1 MKGLRV
7 AFGLLLAASVG
18 VLAWRACGGLRVETD
33 LTSLVSAESLPAL
46 RDVSAGMARQGR
58 LLFEGPD
65 ADAVRAAAD
74 AFSSNLPARATFDL
88 RATLRAF
95 AGRTAG
101 LLSAETRDLLR
112 AGRYGE
118 VATASAARLFGPV
131 PPLFSVKDDP
141 FLLATDYVL
150 ALQSNLSPGW
160 SLRDGYPVCTRDGVH
175 FLLVALETEYLSLDA
190 AEDLRRRAEV
200 RNATAADGVRIWCCG
215 PLFHTARAATRAKT
229 EVNVLSGVSVACVV
243 LLGVLLFRSLRF
255 VPQLLFA
262 VGASFL
268 VASGVLFAVYPHPH
282 ALTFVFGTTL
292 IGLAVDYVYHARAAG
307 DAARVARPLGI
318 SLVTTLACFTPLLCS
333 EVTAL
338 RQMALFTMAGLGT
351 VFMTVFAWGPCGPG
365 LPAVAEPPPRARGHV
380 GRVGR
385 WARALLLCGAA
396 LGLFRLD
403 VSTSP
408 AAFYRP
414 DAFLAAG
421 ERRFLEL
428 GPAAGTRVAL
438 VMGDSLQTCLEREEE
453 AGLKGLSAVIP
464 SIKRQRENAALAAR
478 LAAHEGARYAALTG
492 LRASAGTTN
501 VFLDAEVAAT
511 GALKRLVAPFR
522 LAPTRLVAPCPEGF
536 VSTDPHVVVLDPRT
550 ALEDLFARFL
560 ASTCR
565 LLGVSLGLLAV
576 LLLVFFRK
584 RFFLYVGPV
593 VASVAATGGMLG
605 WLGIPLTSFTLLC
618 FFVMVG
624 LGLDYVVFHR
634 SRPGAATR
642 RTVRASF
649 LSSLAGF
656 GLLAFTAFPVTQAM
670 GVTFAFG
677 LFFAYVFSLGDE
689 GTRRA
694 VDVAPYQGVTAAGGT
709 RRAGDVAP
717 YQGVAAAGGVRRAG
731 DVVPYQGGDTSSVSE
746 GREGTPW
753 HAQRE
758 QSAGRGRMWF
768 MWAVY
773 AACGKMALKLVTVP
787 VMAFIYPFAGPARRA
802 LRAYYAALAAFRGR
816 KAAPPVGAW
825 TLFRH
830 LLGFAWSLADKTD
843 ACTLRK
849 NLPEMSVRDDADWRA
864 FRDLVAARK
873 GAFLVST
880 HLGTVEV
887 LPALASSRRGM
898 GEEAP
903 HVHAFQQMG
912 HDAVFTQMF
921 MRHFDAAHFTLH
933 AVEEIGVETA
943 VRMQE
948 AVGRGELVLM
958 AGDRVAAGSGKT
970 LDHAFLGRPCR
981 WPKGVFVFAK
991 LMECPVF
998 FVTCVRTGWNAYECH
1013 FRRYTGG
1020 PTSSPARMLD
1030 EYAAFLETETLAHP
1044 EQWYQF
1050 YDFFDHGA

>member
-1 MKGLRV
+1 MRGLRI

-33 LTSLVSAESLPAL
+33 LTSLVSAENLPAL
-46 RDVSAGMARQGR
+46 RDVSAGRTRQGR

-65 ADAVRAAAD
+65 ADAVRTAAD
-74 AFSSNLPARATFDL
+74 AFSSNLPACATFDL

-101 LLSAETRDLLR
+101 LLSAETRGLLR
-112 AGRYGE
+112 AGRYRE

-175 FLLVALETEYLSLDA
+175 FLLVALETERLSLDA
-190 AEDLRRRAEV
+190 AEDLRRRVEA

-215 PLFHTARAATRAKT
+215 PLFHMARAATRAKT

-255 VPQLLFA
+255 VPQLLCA

-268 VASGVLFAVYPHPH
+268 VASGALFAVCPRPH

-307 DAARVARPLGI
+307 DVARVARPLGI

-351 VFMTVFAWGPCGPG
+351 VCMTVFAWGPCGPG
-365 LPAVAEPPPRARGHV
+365 LPAVEEAPRARGP
-380 GRVGR
+380 GRAGR

-414 DAFLAAG
+414 DAYLAAG
-421 ERRFLEL
+421 ERRFLEV

-438 VMGDSLQTCLEREEE
+438 VTGDSLQACLEHEEE

-464 SIKRQRENAALAAR
+464 SIRRQRENAALAAR

-492 LRASAGTTN
+492 LRMPGGAATN

-522 LAPTRLVAPCPEGF
+522 LAPTRLVAPCPAGF
-536 VSTDPHVVVLDPRT
+536 VPADPHVEVLDPRT
-550 ALEDLFARFL
+550 ALEGLFARFL

-576 LLLVFFRK
+576 LLLAFFRK

-593 VASVAATGGMLG
+593 LASVAATGGMLG

-634 SRPGAATR
+634 SRPGTATR

-677 LFFAYVFSLGDE
+677 LFFAYVFSLGGE
-689 GTRRA
+689 
-694 VDVAPYQGVTAAGGT
+694 
-709 RRAGDVAP
+709 
-717 YQGVAAAGGVRRAG
+717 GVRRAE
-731 DVVPYQGGDTSSVSE
+731 DVAPDQGGVAAPVGLASA
-746 GREGTPW
+746 PW

-773 AACGKMALKLVTVP
+773 ARCGKTALKLVTVP

-802 LRAYYAALAAFRGR
+802 LRTYYAVLAAFRGR
-816 KAAPPVGAW
+816 KDAPPVGAW
-825 TLFRH
+825 TLYRH

-849 NLPEMSVRDDADWRA
+849 DLPQMSVRDDAGGRA

-887 LPALASSRRGM
+887 LPALASARRDA
-898 GEEAP
+898 GEEIP

-912 HDAVFTQMF
+912 HDAVFTRMF
-921 MRHFDAAHFTLH
+921 MRHFDATHVTLH

-948 AVGRGELVLM
+948 AIGRGELVLM
-958 AGDRVAAGSGKT
+958 AGDRVGARSGKT
-970 LDHAFLGRPCR
+970 FDHAFLGRPCR

-991 LMECPVF
+991 LMACPVF

-1013 FRRYTGG
+1013 FHRYTG
-1020 PTSSPARMLD
+1020 PASSPARMLD
-1030 EYAAFLETETLAHP
+1030 EYTAFLEAETLAHP

-1050 YDFFDHGA
+1050 YDFFAHGAWMRP

>member
-1 MKGLRV
+1 MRGLRV

-33 LTSLVSAESLPAL
+33 LTSLVSAENLPGL
-46 RDVSAGMARQGR
+46 RDVSADRTRQGR

-74 AFSSNLPARATFDL
+74 AFSSNLPACATFDL

-101 LLSAETRDLLR
+101 LLSAETRGLLR
-112 AGRYGE
+112 AGRYRE

-175 FLLVALETEYLSLDA
+175 FLLVALETERLSLDA
-190 AEDLRRRAEV
+190 AEDLRRRVEA

-215 PLFHTARAATRAKT
+215 PLFHMARAATRAKT

-255 VPQLLFA
+255 VPQLLCA

-268 VASGVLFAVYPHPH
+268 VASGALFAVCPRPH

-307 DAARVARPLGI
+307 DVARVARPLGI

-351 VFMTVFAWGPCGPG
+351 VCMTVFAWGPCGPG
-365 LPAVAEPPPRARGHV
+365 LPAVEEAPRARGP
-380 GRVGR
+380 GRAGR

-414 DAFLAAG
+414 DAYLAAG
-421 ERRFLEL
+421 ERRFLEV

-438 VMGDSLQTCLEREEE
+438 VTGDSLQACLEHEEA

-464 SIKRQRENAALAAR
+464 SIRRQRENAALAAR

-492 LRASAGTTN
+492 LRMPGGAATN

-522 LAPTRLVAPCPEGF
+522 LAPTRLVAPCPAGF
-536 VSTDPHVVVLDPRT
+536 VPADPHVEVLDPRT
-550 ALEDLFARFL
+550 ALEGLFARFL

-576 LLLVFFRK
+576 LLLAFFRK

-634 SRPGAATR
+634 SRPGTATR

-677 LFFAYVFSLGDE
+677 LFFAYVFSLGGE
-689 GTRRA
+689 
-694 VDVAPYQGVTAAGGT
+694 
-709 RRAGDVAP
+709 
-717 YQGVAAAGGVRRAG
+717 GVRRAE
-731 DVVPYQGGDTSSVSE
+731 DVAPDQGGVAAPVDLASA
-746 GREGTPW
+746 PW

-773 AACGKMALKLVTVP
+773 ARCGKTALKLVTVP

-802 LRAYYAALAAFRGR
+802 LRTYYAVLAAFRGR
-816 KAAPPVGAW
+816 KDAPPVGAW
-825 TLFRH
+825 TLYRH

-849 NLPEMSVRDDADWRA
+849 DLPQMSVRDDAGGRA

-887 LPALASSRRGM
+887 LPALASAHRDA
-898 GEEAP
+898 GEEIP

-912 HDAVFTQMF
+912 HDAVFTRMF
-921 MRHFDAAHFTLH
+921 MRHFDATHVTLH

-948 AVGRGELVLM
+948 AIGRGELVLM
-958 AGDRVAAGSGKT
+958 AGDRVGARSGKT
-970 LDHAFLGRPCR
+970 FDHAFLGRPCR

-991 LMECPVF
+991 LMACPVF

-1013 FRRYTGG
+1013 FHRYTG
-1020 PTSSPARMLD
+1020 PASSPARMLD
-1030 EYAAFLETETLAHP
+1030 EYTAFLEAETLAHP

-1050 YDFFDHGA
+1050 YDFFAHGRG

>member
-1 MKGLRV
+1 MRGLRI

-18 VLAWRACGGLRVETD
+18 VLAWRAGGGLRVETD
-33 LTSLVSAESLPAL
+33 LTSLVSTENLPAL
-46 RDVSAGMARQGR
+46 RDVSADRTRQGR

-65 ADAVRAAAD
+65 ADAVRAAAA
-74 AFSSNLPARATFDL
+74 AFSSNLPACATFDL
-88 RATLRAF
+88 RATLRAL

-101 LLSAETRDLLR
+101 LLSAETRGLLR
-112 AGRYGE
+112 AGRYRE

-175 FLLVALETEYLSLDA
+175 FLLVALETERLSLDA
-190 AEDLRRRAEV
+190 AEDLRRRVEA
-200 RNATAADGVRIWCCG
+200 RNATAEDGVRIWCCG

-255 VPQLLFA
+255 VPQLLCA

-268 VASGVLFAVYPHPH
+268 VASGALFAVCPHPH

-307 DAARVARPLGI
+307 DVARVARPLGI

-351 VFMTVFAWGPCGPG
+351 VCMTVFAWGSCGPG
-365 LPAVAEPPPRARGHV
+365 LPAVEEAPRARGP
-380 GRVGR
+380 GRAGR

-414 DAFLAAG
+414 DAYLAAG
-421 ERRFLEL
+421 ERRFLEV

-438 VMGDSLQTCLEREEE
+438 VTGDSLQACLEHEEA

-464 SIKRQRENAALAAR
+464 SIRRQRENAALAAR

-492 LRASAGTTN
+492 LRMPGGAATN

-522 LAPTRLVAPCPEGF
+522 LAPTRLVAPCPAGF
-536 VSTDPHVVVLDPRT
+536 VPADPHVEVLDPRT
-550 ALEDLFARFL
+550 ALEGLFARFL

-576 LLLVFFRK
+576 LLLAFFRK

-634 SRPGAATR
+634 SRPGTATR

-677 LFFAYVFSLGDE
+677 LFFAYVFSLGGE
-689 GTRRA
+689 G
-694 VDVAPYQGVTAAGGT
+694 V

-717 YQGVAAAGGVRRAG
+717 DQGGVAAPVGLASA
-731 DVVPYQGGDTSSVSE
+731 
-746 GREGTPW
+746 PW

-773 AACGKMALKLVTVP
+773 ARCGKTALKLVTVP

-802 LRAYYAALAAFRGR
+802 LRTYYAVLAAFRGR
-816 KAAPPVGAW
+816 KDAPPVGAW
-825 TLFRH
+825 TLYRH

-849 NLPEMSVRDDADWRA
+849 DLPQMSVRDDAGGRA

-887 LPALASSRRGM
+887 LPALASARRDA
-898 GEEAP
+898 GEEIP

-912 HDAVFTQMF
+912 HDAVFTRMF
-921 MRHFDAAHFTLH
+921 MRHFDATHVTLH

-958 AGDRVAAGSGKT
+958 AGDRVGARSGKT
-970 LDHAFLGRPCR
+970 FDHAFLGRPCR

-991 LMECPVF
+991 LMACPVF

-1013 FRRYTGG
+1013 FHRYTG
-1020 PTSSPARMLD
+1020 PASSPARMLD
-1030 EYAAFLETETLAHP
+1030 EYTVFLEAETLAHP

-1050 YDFFDHGA
+1050 YDFFAHGRG

>member
-1 MKGLRV
+1 MRGLRI

-33 LTSLVSAESLPAL
+33 LTSLVSAENLPAL
-46 RDVSAGMARQGR
+46 RDVSADRTRQGR

-74 AFSSNLPARATFDL
+74 AFSSNLPACATFDL

-101 LLSAETRDLLR
+101 LLSAETRGLLR
-112 AGRYGE
+112 AGRYRE

-175 FLLVALETEYLSLDA
+175 FLLVALETERLSLDA
-190 AEDLRRRAEV
+190 AEDLRRRVEA

-255 VPQLLFA
+255 VPQLLCA

-268 VASGVLFAVYPHPH
+268 VASGALFAVCPRPH

-307 DAARVARPLGI
+307 DVARVARPLGI

-351 VFMTVFAWGPCGPG
+351 VCMTVFAWGPCGPG
-365 LPAVAEPPPRARGHV
+365 LPAVEEAPRARGP
-380 GRVGR
+380 GRAGR

-414 DAFLAAG
+414 DAYLAAG
-421 ERRFLEL
+421 ERRFLEV

-438 VMGDSLQTCLEREEE
+438 VTGDSLQACLEHEEA

-464 SIKRQRENAALAAR
+464 SIRRQRENAALAAR
-478 LAAHEGARYAALTG
+478 LAAHEGTRYAALTG
-492 LRASAGTTN
+492 LRMPGGAATN

-522 LAPTRLVAPCPEGF
+522 LAPTRLVAPCPAGF
-536 VSTDPHVVVLDPRT
+536 VPADPHVEVLDPRT
-550 ALEDLFARFL
+550 ALEGLFARFL

-576 LLLVFFRK
+576 LLLAFFRK

-634 SRPGAATR
+634 SRPGPATR

-677 LFFAYVFSLGDE
+677 LFFAYVFSLGGE
-689 GTRRA
+689 
-694 VDVAPYQGVTAAGGT
+694 
-709 RRAGDVAP
+709 
-717 YQGVAAAGGVRRAG
+717 GVRRAE
-731 DVVPYQGGDTSSVSE
+731 DVAPDQGGVAAPAGLASA
-746 GREGTPW
+746 PW

-773 AACGKMALKLVTVP
+773 ARCGKTALKLVTVP

-802 LRAYYAALAAFRGR
+802 LRTYYAVLAAFRGR
-816 KAAPPVGAW
+816 KDAPPVGAW
-825 TLFRH
+825 TLYRH

-849 NLPEMSVRDDADWRA
+849 DLPQMSVRDDAGGRA

-887 LPALASSRRGM
+887 LPALASAHRDA
-898 GEEAP
+898 GEEIP

-912 HDAVFTQMF
+912 HDAVFTRMF
-921 MRHFDAAHFTLH
+921 MRHFDATHVTLH

-948 AVGRGELVLM
+948 AIGRGELVLM
-958 AGDRVAAGSGKT
+958 AGDRVGARSGKT
-970 LDHAFLGRPCR
+970 FDHAFLGRPCR

-991 LMECPVF
+991 LMACPVF

-1013 FRRYTGG
+1013 FHRYTG
-1020 PTSSPARMLD
+1020 PASSPARMLD
-1030 EYAAFLETETLAHP
+1030 EYTAFLEAETLAHP

-1050 YDFFDHGA
+1050 YDFFAHGRG

>member
-1 MKGLRV
+1 MRGLRV

-33 LTSLVSAESLPAL
+33 LTSLVSAENLPGL
-46 RDVSAGMARQGR
+46 RDVSADRTRQGR
-58 LLFEGPD
+58 LLFEGPG
-65 ADAVRAAAD
+65 ADAVRAAAA
-74 AFSSNLPARATFDL
+74 AFSSNLPACATFDL

-101 LLSAETRDLLR
+101 LLSAETRGLLR
-112 AGRYGE
+112 AGRYRE
-118 VATASAARLFGPV
+118 DATASAARLFGPV

-175 FLLVALETEYLSLDA
+175 FLLVALEAERLSLDA
-190 AEDLRRRAEV
+190 AEDLRRRVEA

-255 VPQLLFA
+255 VPQLLCA

-268 VASGVLFAVYPHPH
+268 VASGALFAVCPHPH

-307 DAARVARPLGI
+307 DVARVARPLGI

-351 VFMTVFAWGPCGPG
+351 VCMTVFAWGPCGPG
-365 LPAVAEPPPRARGHV
+365 LPAVEEAPRARGP
-380 GRVGR
+380 GRAGR

-414 DAFLAAG
+414 DAYLAAG
-421 ERRFLEL
+421 ERRFLEV

-438 VMGDSLQTCLEREEE
+438 VTGDSLQACLEHEEA

-464 SIKRQRENAALAAR
+464 SIRRQRENAALAAR

-492 LRASAGTTN
+492 LRMPSGAATN

-522 LAPTRLVAPCPEGF
+522 LAPTRLVAPCPAGF
-536 VSTDPHVVVLDPRT
+536 VPADPHVEVLDPRT
-550 ALEDLFARFL
+550 ALEGLFARFL

-576 LLLVFFRK
+576 LLLAFFRK

-634 SRPGAATR
+634 SRPGPATC

-677 LFFAYVFSLGDE
+677 LFFAYVFSLGGE
-689 GTRRA
+689 
-694 VDVAPYQGVTAAGGT
+694 
-709 RRAGDVAP
+709 
-717 YQGVAAAGGVRRAG
+717 GVRRAE
-731 DVVPYQGGDTSSVSE
+731 DVAPDQGGVAAPVGLASA
-746 GREGTPW
+746 PW

-773 AACGKMALKLVTVP
+773 ARCGKTALKLVTVP

-802 LRAYYAALAAFRGR
+802 LRTYYAVLAAFRGR
-816 KAAPPVGAW
+816 KDAPPVGAW
-825 TLFRH
+825 TLYRH

-849 NLPEMSVRDDADWRA
+849 DLPQMSVRDDAGGRA

-887 LPALASSRRGM
+887 LPALASAHRDA
-898 GEEAP
+898 GEEIP

-912 HDAVFTQMF
+912 HDAVFTRMF
-921 MRHFDAAHFTLH
+921 MRHFDATHVTLH

-958 AGDRVAAGSGKT
+958 AGDRVGARSGKT
-970 LDHAFLGRPCR
+970 FDHAFLGRPCR

-991 LMECPVF
+991 LMACPVF

-1013 FRRYTGG
+1013 FHRYTG
-1020 PTSSPARMLD
+1020 PASSPARMLD
-1030 EYAAFLETETLAHP
+1030 EYTAFLEAETLAHP

-1050 YDFFDHGA
+1050 YDFFAHGAWMRP

>member
-1 MKGLRV
+1 MRGLRV

-33 LTSLVSAESLPAL
+33 LTSLVSAENLPAL
-46 RDVSAGMARQGR
+46 RDVSADRTRQGR

-74 AFSSNLPARATFDL
+74 AFSSNLPACATFDL

-101 LLSAETRDLLR
+101 LLSAETRGLLR
-112 AGRYGE
+112 AGRYRE

-175 FLLVALETEYLSLDA
+175 FLLVALETERLSLDA
-190 AEDLRRRAEV
+190 AEDLRRRVEA

-215 PLFHTARAATRAKT
+215 PLFHMARAATRAKT

-255 VPQLLFA
+255 VPQLLCA

-268 VASGVLFAVYPHPH
+268 VASGALFAVCPRPH

-307 DAARVARPLGI
+307 DVARVARPLGI

-351 VFMTVFAWGPCGPG
+351 VCMTVFAWGPCGPG
-365 LPAVAEPPPRARGHV
+365 LPAVEEAPRARGP
-380 GRVGR
+380 GRAGR

-414 DAFLAAG
+414 DAYLAAG
-421 ERRFLEL
+421 ERRFLEV
-428 GPAAGTRVAL
+428 GPAAGARVAL
-438 VMGDSLQTCLEREEE
+438 VTGDSLQACLEHEEA

-464 SIKRQRENAALAAR
+464 SIRRQRENAALAAR

-492 LRASAGTTN
+492 LRMPSGAATN

-522 LAPTRLVAPCPEGF
+522 LAPTRLVAPCPAGF
-536 VSTDPHVVVLDPRT
+536 VPADPHVEVLDPRT
-550 ALEDLFARFL
+550 ALEGLFARFL

-576 LLLVFFRK
+576 LLLAFFRK

-593 VASVAATGGMLG
+593 LASVAATGGMLG

-634 SRPGAATR
+634 SRPGPATC

-677 LFFAYVFSLGDE
+677 LFFAYVFSLGGE
-689 GTRRA
+689 
-694 VDVAPYQGVTAAGGT
+694 
-709 RRAGDVAP
+709 
-717 YQGVAAAGGVRRAG
+717 GVRRAE
-731 DVVPYQGGDTSSVSE
+731 DVAPDQGGVAAPVGLASA
-746 GREGTPW
+746 PW

-773 AACGKMALKLVTVP
+773 ARCGKTALKLVTVP

-802 LRAYYAALAAFRGR
+802 LRTYYAVLAAFRGR
-816 KAAPPVGAW
+816 KDAPPVGAW
-825 TLFRH
+825 TLYRH

-849 NLPEMSVRDDADWRA
+849 DLPQMSVRDDADGRA

-873 GAFLVST
+873 GTFLVST

-887 LPALASSRRGM
+887 LPALASARRDAW
-898 GEEAP
+898 EEIP

-912 HDAVFTQMF
+912 HDAVFTRMF
-921 MRHFDAAHFTLH
+921 MRHFDATHVTLH

-948 AVGRGELVLM
+948 AIGRGELVLM
-958 AGDRVAAGSGKT
+958 AGDRVGARSGKT
-970 LDHAFLGRPCR
+970 FDHAFLGRPCR

-991 LMECPVF
+991 LMACPVF

-1013 FRRYTGG
+1013 FHRYTG
-1020 PTSSPARMLD
+1020 PASSPARMLD
-1030 EYAAFLETETLAHP
+1030 EYTVFLEAETLAHP

-1050 YDFFDHGA
+1050 YDFFAHGRG

>member
-1 MKGLRV
+1 MRGLRI

-33 LTSLVSAESLPAL
+33 LTSLVSAENLPAL
-46 RDVSAGMARQGR
+46 RDVSADRTRQGR

-65 ADAVRAAAD
+65 ADAVHAAAD
-74 AFSSNLPARATFDL
+74 AFSSNLPACATFDL

-101 LLSAETRDLLR
+101 LLSAETRGLLR
-112 AGRYGE
+112 AGRYRE

-131 PPLFSVKDDP
+131 PPFFSVKDDP
-141 FLLATDYVL
+141 FLLATDYVM

-175 FLLVALETEYLSLDA
+175 FLLVALETERLSLDA
-190 AEDLRRRAEV
+190 AEDLRRRVEA

-215 PLFHTARAATRAKT
+215 PLFHMARAATRAKT

-255 VPQLLFA
+255 VPQLLCA

-268 VASGVLFAVYPHPH
+268 VASGALFAVCPRPH

-307 DAARVARPLGI
+307 DVARVARPLGI

-351 VFMTVFAWGPCGPG
+351 VCMTVFAWGPCGPG
-365 LPAVAEPPPRARGHV
+365 LPAVEEAPRARGP
-380 GRVGR
+380 GRAGR

-408 AAFYRP
+408 ADFYRP
-414 DAFLAAG
+414 DAYLAAG
-421 ERRFLEL
+421 ERRFLEV

-438 VMGDSLQTCLEREEE
+438 VTGDSLQACLEHEEA

-464 SIKRQRENAALAAR
+464 SIRRQRENAALAAR

-492 LRASAGTTN
+492 LRMPGEAATN
-501 VFLDAEVAAT
+501 VFLDVEVAAT

-522 LAPTRLVAPCPEGF
+522 LAPTRLVAPCPAGF
-536 VSTDPHVVVLDPRT
+536 VPADPHVEVLDPRT
-550 ALEDLFARFL
+550 ALEGLFARFL

-576 LLLVFFRK
+576 LLLAFFRK

-634 SRPGAATR
+634 SRPGTATR

-677 LFFAYVFSLGDE
+677 LFFAYVFSLGGE
-689 GTRRA
+689 GVRRA
-694 VDVAPYQGVTAAGGT
+694 E
-709 RRAGDVAP
+709 DVAP
-717 YQGVAAAGGVRRAG
+717 YQGVAAAPAG
-731 DVVPYQGGDTSSVSE
+731 LASA
-746 GREGTPW
+746 PW

-768 MWAVY
+768 MWSVY
-773 AACGKMALKLVTVP
+773 ARCGKTALKLVTVP

-802 LRAYYAALAAFRGR
+802 LRTYYAVLAAFRGR
-816 KAAPPVGAW
+816 KDAPSVGAW
-825 TLFRH
+825 TLYRH

-849 NLPEMSVRDDADWRA
+849 DLPQMSVRDDAGGRA
-864 FRDLVAARK
+864 FRNLVAARK

-887 LPALASSRRGM
+887 LPALASAHRDA
-898 GEEAP
+898 GEEIP

-912 HDAVFTQMF
+912 HDAVFTRMF
-921 MRHFDAAHFTLH
+921 MRHFDATHVTLH

-948 AVGRGELVLM
+948 AIGRGELVLM
-958 AGDRVAAGSGKT
+958 AGDRVGARSGKT
-970 LDHAFLGRPCR
+970 FDHAFLGRPCR

-991 LMECPVF
+991 LMACPVF

-1013 FRRYTGG
+1013 FHRYTG
-1020 PTSSPARMLD
+1020 PASSPARMLD
-1030 EYAAFLETETLAHP
+1030 EYTAFLEAETLAHP
-1044 EQWYQF
+1044 DQWYQF
-1050 YDFFDHGA
+1050 YDFFAHGRG

>member
-1 MKGLRV
+1 MRGLRI

-18 VLAWRACGGLRVETD
+18 VLAWRAGGGLRVETD
-33 LTSLVSAESLPAL
+33 LTSLVSAENLPGL
-46 RDVSAGMARQGR
+46 RDVSADRTRQGR

-74 AFSSNLPARATFDL
+74 AFSSNLPACATFDL

-101 LLSAETRDLLR
+101 LLSAETRGLLR
-112 AGRYGE
+112 AGRYRE

-175 FLLVALETEYLSLDA
+175 FLLVALETERLSLDA
-190 AEDLRRRAEV
+190 AEDLRRRVEA

-255 VPQLLFA
+255 VPQLLCA

-268 VASGVLFAVYPHPH
+268 VASGALFAVCPRPH

-307 DAARVARPLGI
+307 DVARVARPLGI

-351 VFMTVFAWGPCGPG
+351 VCMTVFAWGPCGPG
-365 LPAVAEPPPRARGHV
+365 LPAVEEAPRARGP
-380 GRVGR
+380 GRAGR

-414 DAFLAAG
+414 DAYLAAG
-421 ERRFLEL
+421 ERRFLEV

-438 VMGDSLQTCLEREEE
+438 VTGDSLQACLEHEEA

-464 SIKRQRENAALAAR
+464 SIRRQRENAALAAR

-492 LRASAGTTN
+492 LRMPGGAATN

-522 LAPTRLVAPCPEGF
+522 LAPTRLVAPCPAGF
-536 VSTDPHVVVLDPRT
+536 VPADPHVEVLDPRT
-550 ALEDLFARFL
+550 ALEGLFARFL

-576 LLLVFFRK
+576 LLLAFFRK

-634 SRPGAATR
+634 SRPGPATR

-677 LFFAYVFSLGDE
+677 LFFAYVFSLGGE
-689 GTRRA
+689 
-694 VDVAPYQGVTAAGGT
+694 
-709 RRAGDVAP
+709 
-717 YQGVAAAGGVRRAG
+717 GVRRAE
-731 DVVPYQGGDTSSVSE
+731 DVAPDQGGVAAPVGLASA
-746 GREGTPW
+746 PW

-773 AACGKMALKLVTVP
+773 ARCGKTALKLVTVP

-802 LRAYYAALAAFRGR
+802 LRTYYAVLAAFRGR
-816 KAAPPVGAW
+816 KDAPPVGAW
-825 TLFRH
+825 TLYRH

-849 NLPEMSVRDDADWRA
+849 DLPQMSVRDDADGRA

-887 LPALASSRRGM
+887 LPALASAHREA
-898 GEEAP
+898 GEEIP

-912 HDAVFTQMF
+912 HDAVFTRMF
-921 MRHFDAAHFTLH
+921 MRHFDATHVTLH

-948 AVGRGELVLM
+948 AIGRGELVLM
-958 AGDRVAAGSGKT
+958 AGDRVGARSGKT
-970 LDHAFLGRPCR
+970 FDHAFLGRPCR
-981 WPKGVFVFAK
+981 WPKGVVVFAK
-991 LMECPVF
+991 LMACPVF

-1013 FRRYTGG
+1013 FHRYTG
-1020 PTSSPARMLD
+1020 PASSPARMLD
-1030 EYAAFLETETLAHP
+1030 EYTAFLEAETLAHP

-1050 YDFFDHGA
+1050 YDFFAHGRG

>member
-1 MKGLRV
+1 MRGLRV

-18 VLAWRACGGLRVETD
+18 VLAWRAGGGLRVETD
-33 LTSLVSAESLPAL
+33 LTSLVSAENLPAL
-46 RDVSAGMARQGR
+46 RDVSADRTRQGR

-74 AFSSNLPARATFDL
+74 AFSSNLPACATFDL

-101 LLSAETRDLLR
+101 LLSAETRGLLR
-112 AGRYGE
+112 AGRYRE

-175 FLLVALETEYLSLDA
+175 FLLVALETERLSLDA
-190 AEDLRRRAEV
+190 TEDLRRRVEA

-255 VPQLLFA
+255 VPQLLCA

-268 VASGVLFAVYPHPH
+268 VASGALFAVCPRPH

-307 DAARVARPLGI
+307 DVARVARPLGI

-351 VFMTVFAWGPCGPG
+351 VCMTVFAWGPCGPG
-365 LPAVAEPPPRARGHV
+365 LPAVEEAPRARGP
-380 GRVGR
+380 GRAGR

-414 DAFLAAG
+414 DAYLAAG
-421 ERRFLEL
+421 ERRFLEV

-438 VMGDSLQTCLEREEE
+438 VTGDSLQACLEHEEA

-464 SIKRQRENAALAAR
+464 SIRRQRENAALAAR

-492 LRASAGTTN
+492 LRMPGGAVTN
-501 VFLDAEVAAT
+501 VFLDAEMAAT

-522 LAPTRLVAPCPEGF
+522 LAPTRLVAPCPAGF
-536 VSTDPHVVVLDPRT
+536 VPADPHVEVLDPRT
-550 ALEDLFARFL
+550 ALEGLFARFL

-576 LLLVFFRK
+576 LLLAFFRK

-634 SRPGAATR
+634 SRPGSATC

-677 LFFAYVFSLGDE
+677 LFFAYVFSLGGE
-689 GTRRA
+689 
-694 VDVAPYQGVTAAGGT
+694 
-709 RRAGDVAP
+709 
-717 YQGVAAAGGVRRAG
+717 GVRRAE
-731 DVVPYQGGDTSSVSE
+731 DVAPDQGGVAAPVGLASA
-746 GREGTPW
+746 PW

-773 AACGKMALKLVTVP
+773 ARCGKTALKLVTVP

-802 LRAYYAALAAFRGR
+802 LRTYYAVLAAFRGR
-816 KAAPPVGAW
+816 KDAPPVGAW
-825 TLFRH
+825 TLYRH

-849 NLPEMSVRDDADWRA
+849 DLPQMSVRDDAGGRA

-887 LPALASSRRGM
+887 LPALASAHRDA
-898 GEEAP
+898 GEEIP

-912 HDAVFTQMF
+912 HDAVFTRMF
-921 MRHFDAAHFTLH
+921 MRHFDATHVTLH

-948 AVGRGELVLM
+948 AIGRGELVLM
-958 AGDRVAAGSGKT
+958 AGDRVGARSGKT
-970 LDHAFLGRPCR
+970 FDHAFLGRPCR

-991 LMECPVF
+991 LMACPVF

-1013 FRRYTGG
+1013 FHRYTG
-1020 PTSSPARMLD
+1020 PASSPARMLD
-1030 EYAAFLETETLAHP
+1030 EYTAFLEAETLAHP
-1044 EQWYQF
+1044 DQWYQF
-1050 YDFFDHGA
+1050 YDFFAHGAWMRP

>member
-1 MKGLRV
+1 MRGLRI

-18 VLAWRACGGLRVETD
+18 VLAWRAGGGLRVETD
-33 LTSLVSAESLPAL
+33 LTSLVSAENLPGL
-46 RDVSAGMARQGR
+46 RDVSADRTRQGR

-74 AFSSNLPARATFDL
+74 AFSSNLPACATFDL

-112 AGRYGE
+112 AGRYRE

-175 FLLVALETEYLSLDA
+175 FLLVALETERLSLDA
-190 AEDLRRRAEV
+190 AEDLRRRVEA

-255 VPQLLFA
+255 VPQLLCA

-268 VASGVLFAVYPHPH
+268 VASGALFAVCPRPH

-307 DAARVARPLGI
+307 DVARVARPLGI
-318 SLVTTLACFTPLLCS
+318 SLVTTLACFMPLLCS

-351 VFMTVFAWGPCGPG
+351 VCMTVFAWGPCGPG
-365 LPAVAEPPPRARGHV
+365 LPAVEEAPRARGP
-380 GRVGR
+380 GRAGR

-414 DAFLAAG
+414 DAYLAAG
-421 ERRFLEL
+421 ERRFLEV

-438 VMGDSLQTCLEREEE
+438 VTGDSLQACLEHEEA

-464 SIKRQRENAALAAR
+464 SIRRQRENAALAAR

-492 LRASAGTTN
+492 LRMPGGAVTN
-501 VFLDAEVAAT
+501 VFLDAEMAAT

-522 LAPTRLVAPCPEGF
+522 LAPTRLVAPCPAGF
-536 VSTDPHVVVLDPRT
+536 VPADPHVEVLDPRT
-550 ALEDLFARFL
+550 ALEGLFARFL

-576 LLLVFFRK
+576 LLLAFFRK

-593 VASVAATGGMLG
+593 LASVAATGGMLG

-634 SRPGAATR
+634 SRPGTATR

-649 LSSLAGF
+649 LSSPTGF

-677 LFFAYVFSLGDE
+677 LFFAYVFSLGGE
-689 GTRRA
+689 
-694 VDVAPYQGVTAAGGT
+694 
-709 RRAGDVAP
+709 
-717 YQGVAAAGGVRRAG
+717 GVRRAE
-731 DVVPYQGGDTSSVSE
+731 DVAPDQGGVAAPVGLASA
-746 GREGTPW
+746 PW

-773 AACGKMALKLVTVP
+773 ARCGKTALKLVTVP

-802 LRAYYAALAAFRGR
+802 LRTYYAVLAAFRGR
-816 KAAPPVGAW
+816 KDAPPVGAW
-825 TLFRH
+825 TLYRH

-849 NLPEMSVRDDADWRA
+849 DLPQMSVRDDAGGRA

-887 LPALASSRRGM
+887 LPALASARRGM
-898 GEEAP
+898 GEKAP

-912 HDAVFTQMF
+912 HDAVFTRMF
-921 MRHFDAAHFTLH
+921 MRHFDATHVTLH

-958 AGDRVAAGSGKT
+958 AGDRVGARSGKT
-970 LDHAFLGRPCR
+970 FDHAFLGRPCR

-991 LMECPVF
+991 LMACPVF

-1013 FRRYTGG
+1013 FHRYTG
-1020 PTSSPARMLD
+1020 PASSPARMLD
-1030 EYAAFLETETLAHP
+1030 EYTAFLEAETLAHP

-1050 YDFFDHGA
+1050 YDFFAHGRG

>member
-1 MKGLRV
+1 MRGLRV

-33 LTSLVSAESLPAL
+33 LTSLVSAENLPGL
-46 RDVSAGMARQGR
+46 RDVSAGRTRQGR

-74 AFSSNLPARATFDL
+74 AFSSNLPACATFDL

-101 LLSAETRDLLR
+101 LLSAETRGLLR
-112 AGRYGE
+112 AGRYRE

-175 FLLVALETEYLSLDA
+175 FLLVALEAERLSLDA
-190 AEDLRRRAEV
+190 AEDLRRRVEA

-229 EVNVLSGVSVACVV
+229 EVNVLSGVSVACVL

-255 VPQLLFA
+255 VPQLLCA

-268 VASGVLFAVYPHPH
+268 VASGALFAVCPHPH

-307 DAARVARPLGI
+307 DVARVARPLGI

-351 VFMTVFAWGPCGPG
+351 VCMTVFAWGPCGPG
-365 LPAVAEPPPRARGHV
+365 LPAVEEAPRARGP
-380 GRVGR
+380 GRAGR

-414 DAFLAAG
+414 DAYLAAG
-421 ERRFLEL
+421 ERRFLEV

-438 VMGDSLQTCLEREEE
+438 VTGDSLQACLEHEEA

-464 SIKRQRENAALAAR
+464 SIRRQRENAALAAR

-492 LRASAGTTN
+492 LRMPGGAVTN
-501 VFLDAEVAAT
+501 VFLDAEMAAT

-522 LAPTRLVAPCPEGF
+522 LAPTRLVAPCPAGF
-536 VSTDPHVVVLDPRT
+536 IPADPHVEVLDPRT
-550 ALEDLFARFL
+550 ALEGLFARFL

-576 LLLVFFRK
+576 LLLAFFRK

-634 SRPGAATR
+634 SRPGPATR

-677 LFFAYVFSLGDE
+677 LFFAYVFSLGGE
-689 GTRRA
+689 G
-694 VDVAPYQGVTAAGGT
+694 V

-717 YQGVAAAGGVRRAG
+717 DQGGVAAPAGLA
-731 DVVPYQGGDTSSVSE
+731 SA
-746 GREGTPW
+746 PW

-773 AACGKMALKLVTVP
+773 ARCGKTALKLVTVP
-787 VMAFIYPFAGPARRA
+787 VIAFIYPFAGPARRA
-802 LRAYYAALAAFRGR
+802 LRTYYAVLAAFRGR
-816 KAAPPVGAW
+816 KDAPPVGAW
-825 TLFRH
+825 TLYRH

-849 NLPEMSVRDDADWRA
+849 DLPQMSVRDDADGRA

-887 LPALASSRRGM
+887 LPALASARWDA
-898 GEEAP
+898 GEEIP

-912 HDAVFTQMF
+912 HDAVFTRMF
-921 MRHFDAAHFTLH
+921 MRHFDATHVTLH

-948 AVGRGELVLM
+948 AIGRGELVLM
-958 AGDRVAAGSGKT
+958 AGDRVGARSGKT
-970 LDHAFLGRPCR
+970 FDHAFLGRPCR

-991 LMECPVF
+991 LMACPVF

-1013 FRRYTGG
+1013 FHRYTG
-1020 PTSSPARMLD
+1020 PASSPARMLD
-1030 EYAAFLETETLAHP
+1030 EYTAFLEAETLAHP

-1050 YDFFDHGA
+1050 YDFFAHGAWMRP

>member
-1 MKGLRV
+1 MRGLRI

-33 LTSLVSAESLPAL
+33 LTSLVSAENLPGL
-46 RDVSAGMARQGR
+46 RDVSAGRTRQGR
-58 LLFEGPD
+58 LLFEGPG

-74 AFSSNLPARATFDL
+74 AFSSNLPACATFDL

-101 LLSAETRDLLR
+101 LLSAETRGLLR
-112 AGRYGE
+112 AGRYRE

-175 FLLVALETEYLSLDA
+175 FLLVALETERLSLDA
-190 AEDLRRRAEV
+190 AEDLRRRVEA

-215 PLFHTARAATRAKT
+215 PLFHMARAATRAKT

-255 VPQLLFA
+255 VPQLLCA

-268 VASGVLFAVYPHPH
+268 VASGALFAVCPRPH

-307 DAARVARPLGI
+307 DVARVARPLGI

-351 VFMTVFAWGPCGPG
+351 VCMTVFAWGPCGPG
-365 LPAVAEPPPRARGHV
+365 LPAVEEAPRARGP
-380 GRVGR
+380 GRAGR

-414 DAFLAAG
+414 DAYLAAG
-421 ERRFLEL
+421 ERRFLEV

-438 VMGDSLQTCLEREEE
+438 VTGDSLQACLEHEEA

-464 SIKRQRENAALAAR
+464 SIRRQRENAALAAR

-492 LRASAGTTN
+492 LRMPGGAATN

-522 LAPTRLVAPCPEGF
+522 LAPTRLVAPCPAGF
-536 VSTDPHVVVLDPRT
+536 VPADPHVEVLDPRT
-550 ALEDLFARFL
+550 ALEGLFARFL

-576 LLLVFFRK
+576 LLLAFFRK

-634 SRPGAATR
+634 SRPGTATR

-677 LFFAYVFSLGDE
+677 LFFVYVFSLGGE
-689 GTRRA
+689 
-694 VDVAPYQGVTAAGGT
+694 
-709 RRAGDVAP
+709 
-717 YQGVAAAGGVRRAG
+717 GVRRAE
-731 DVVPYQGGDTSSVSE
+731 DVAPDQGGVAAPAGLASA
-746 GREGTPW
+746 PW

-773 AACGKMALKLVTVP
+773 ARCGKTALKLVTVP

-802 LRAYYAALAAFRGR
+802 LRTYYAVLAAFRGR
-816 KAAPPVGAW
+816 KDAPPVGAW
-825 TLFRH
+825 TLYRH

-849 NLPEMSVRDDADWRA
+849 DLPQMSVRDDAGGRA

-887 LPALASSRRGM
+887 LPALASAHQGI
-898 GEEAP
+898 GEKAP

-912 HDAVFTQMF
+912 HDAVFTRMF
-921 MRHFDAAHFTLH
+921 MRHFDATHVTLH

-948 AVGRGELVLM
+948 AIGRGELVLM
-958 AGDRVAAGSGKT
+958 AGDRVGARSGKT
-970 LDHAFLGRPCR
+970 FDHAFLGRPCR

-991 LMECPVF
+991 LMACPVF

-1013 FRRYTGG
+1013 FHRYTG
-1020 PTSSPARMLD
+1020 PASSPARMLD
-1030 EYAAFLETETLAHP
+1030 EYTAFLEAETLAHP

-1050 YDFFDHGA
+1050 YDFFAHGRG

>member
-1 MKGLRV
+1 MRGLRV

-33 LTSLVSAESLPAL
+33 LTSLVSAENLPAL
-46 RDVSAGMARQGR
+46 RDVSADRTRQGR

-74 AFSSNLPARATFDL
+74 AFSSNLPACATFDL

-101 LLSAETRDLLR
+101 LLSAETRGLLR
-112 AGRYGE
+112 AGRYRE

-175 FLLVALETEYLSLDA
+175 FLLVALETERLSLDA
-190 AEDLRRRAEV
+190 AEDLRRRVEA

-255 VPQLLFA
+255 VPQLLCA

-268 VASGVLFAVYPHPH
+268 VASGALFAVCPRPH

-307 DAARVARPLGI
+307 DVARVARPLGI

-351 VFMTVFAWGPCGPG
+351 VCMTVFAWGPCGPG
-365 LPAVAEPPPRARGHV
+365 LPAVEEAPRARGP
-380 GRVGR
+380 GRAGR

-414 DAFLAAG
+414 DAYLAAG
-421 ERRFLEL
+421 ERRFLEV

-438 VMGDSLQTCLEREEE
+438 VTGDSLQACLEHEEA

-464 SIKRQRENAALAAR
+464 SIRRQRENAALAAR

-492 LRASAGTTN
+492 LRMPGGAATN

-522 LAPTRLVAPCPEGF
+522 LAPTRLVAPCPAGF
-536 VSTDPHVVVLDPRT
+536 VPADPHVEVLDPRT
-550 ALEDLFARFL
+550 ALEGLFARFL

-634 SRPGAATR
+634 SRPGTATR

-677 LFFAYVFSLGDE
+677 LFFAYVFSLGGE
-689 GTRRA
+689 
-694 VDVAPYQGVTAAGGT
+694 
-709 RRAGDVAP
+709 
-717 YQGVAAAGGVRRAG
+717 GVRRAE
-731 DVVPYQGGDTSSVSE
+731 DVAPDQGGVAAPAGLASA
-746 GREGTPW
+746 PW

-773 AACGKMALKLVTVP
+773 ARCGKTALKLVTVP

-802 LRAYYAALAAFRGR
+802 LRTYYAVLAAFRGR
-816 KAAPPVGAW
+816 KDAPPVGAW
-825 TLFRH
+825 TLYRH

-849 NLPEMSVRDDADWRA
+849 DLPQMSVRDDAGGRA

-887 LPALASSRRGM
+887 LPALASARRDA
-898 GEEAP
+898 GEEIP

-912 HDAVFTQMF
+912 HDAVFTRMF
-921 MRHFDAAHFTLH
+921 MRHFDATHVTLH

-948 AVGRGELVLM
+948 AIGRGELVLM
-958 AGDRVAAGSGKT
+958 AGDRVGARSGKT
-970 LDHAFLGRPCR
+970 FDHAFLGRPCR

-991 LMECPVF
+991 LMACPVF

-1013 FRRYTGG
+1013 FHRYTG
-1020 PTSSPARMLD
+1020 PASSPARMLD
-1030 EYAAFLETETLAHP
+1030 EYTAFLEAETLAHP
-1044 EQWYQF
+1044 EQWFQF
-1050 YDFFDHGA
+1050 YDFFAHGRG

>member
-1 MKGLRV
+1 MRGLRV

-33 LTSLVSAESLPAL
+33 LTSLVSAENLPGL
-46 RDVSAGMARQGR
+46 RDVSAGRTRQGR

-74 AFSSNLPARATFDL
+74 AFSSNLPACATFDL

-101 LLSAETRDLLR
+101 LLSAETRGLLR
-112 AGRYGE
+112 AGRYRE

-175 FLLVALETEYLSLDA
+175 FLLVALEAERLSLDA
-190 AEDLRRRAEV
+190 AEDLRRRVEA

-229 EVNVLSGVSVACVV
+229 EVNVLSGVSVACVL

-268 VASGVLFAVYPHPH
+268 VASGALFAVCPRPH

-307 DAARVARPLGI
+307 DVARVARPLGI

-365 LPAVAEPPPRARGHV
+365 LPAVEEAPRARGP
-380 GRVGR
+380 GRAGR

-414 DAFLAAG
+414 DAYLAAG
-421 ERRFLEL
+421 ERRFLEV

-438 VMGDSLQTCLEREEE
+438 VTGDSLQACLEHEEA

-464 SIKRQRENAALAAR
+464 SIRRQRENAVLAAR

-492 LRASAGTTN
+492 LRMPGGAVTN
-501 VFLDAEVAAT
+501 VFLDAEMAAT

-522 LAPTRLVAPCPEGF
+522 LAPTRLVAPCPAGF
-536 VSTDPHVVVLDPRT
+536 VPADPHVEVLDPRT
-550 ALEDLFARFL
+550 ALEGLFARFL

-576 LLLVFFRK
+576 LLLAFFRK

-634 SRPGAATR
+634 SRPGPATC

-677 LFFAYVFSLGDE
+677 LFFAYVFSLGGE
-689 GTRRA
+689 
-694 VDVAPYQGVTAAGGT
+694 
-709 RRAGDVAP
+709 
-717 YQGVAAAGGVRRAG
+717 GVRRAE
-731 DVVPYQGGDTSSVSE
+731 DVAPDQGGVAAPVGLASA
-746 GREGTPW
+746 PW

-773 AACGKMALKLVTVP
+773 ARCGKTALKLVTVP

-802 LRAYYAALAAFRGR
+802 LRTYYAVLAAFRGR
-816 KAAPPVGAW
+816 KDAPPVGAW
-825 TLFRH
+825 TLYRH

-849 NLPEMSVRDDADWRA
+849 DLPQISVRDDADGRA

-887 LPALASSRRGM
+887 LPALASARRDA
-898 GEEAP
+898 GEEIP

-912 HDAVFTQMF
+912 HDAVFTRMF
-921 MRHFDAAHFTLH
+921 MRHFDATHVTLH

-948 AVGRGELVLM
+948 AIGRGELVLM
-958 AGDRVAAGSGKT
+958 AGDRVGARSGKT
-970 LDHAFLGRPCR
+970 FDHAFLGRPCR

-991 LMECPVF
+991 LMACPVF

-1013 FRRYTGG
+1013 FHRYTG
-1020 PTSSPARMLD
+1020 PASSPARMLD
-1030 EYAAFLETETLAHP
+1030 EYTAFLEAETLAHP
-1044 EQWYQF
+1044 DQWYQF
-1050 YDFFDHGA
+1050 YDFFAHGRG

>member
-1 MKGLRV
+1 MRGLRV

-18 VLAWRACGGLRVETD
+18 VLAWRAGGGLRVETD
-33 LTSLVSAESLPAL
+33 LTSLVSAENLPAL
-46 RDVSAGMARQGR
+46 RDVSADRTRQGR
-58 LLFEGPD
+58 LLFEGPG

-74 AFSSNLPARATFDL
+74 AFSSNLPACATFDL

-101 LLSAETRDLLR
+101 LLSAETRGLLR

-175 FLLVALETEYLSLDA
+175 FLLVALETERLSLDA
-190 AEDLRRRAEV
+190 VENLRRRVEA
-200 RNATAADGVRIWCCG
+200 RNATAEDGVRIWCCG

-268 VASGVLFAVYPHPH
+268 VASGALFAVCPRPH

-307 DAARVARPLGI
+307 DVARVARPLGI

-365 LPAVAEPPPRARGHV
+365 LPAVEEAPRARGP
-380 GRVGR
+380 GRAGR

-414 DAFLAAG
+414 DAYLAAG
-421 ERRFLEL
+421 ERRFLEV

-438 VMGDSLQTCLEREEE
+438 VTGDSLQACLEHEEA
-453 AGLKGLSAVIP
+453 AGLKGLSALIP
-464 SIKRQRENAALAAR
+464 SIRRQRENAALAAR
-478 LAAHEGARYAALTG
+478 LAAHEGVRYAALTG
-492 LRASAGTTN
+492 LRMPGKAATN
-501 VFLDAEVAAT
+501 VFLDAEMAAT

-522 LAPTRLVAPCPEGF
+522 LAPTRLVAPCPAGF
-536 VSTDPHVVVLDPRT
+536 VPADPHVEVLDPRT
-550 ALEDLFARFL
+550 ALEGLFARFL

-565 LLGVSLGLLAV
+565 LLVVSLGLLAV
-576 LLLVFFRK
+576 LLLAFFRK

-624 LGLDYVVFHR
+624 LGLDYVVFQR
-634 SRPGAATR
+634 SRPGTATR

-677 LFFAYVFSLGDE
+677 LFFAYVFSLGGE
-689 GTRRA
+689 GVRRA
-694 VDVAPYQGVTAAGGT
+694 GDVAPYQDVAAVGGT

-717 YQGVAAAGGVRRAG
+717 DQGGVAPSGVSAAPAG
-731 DVVPYQGGDTSSVSE
+731 LASA
-746 GREGTPW
+746 PW

-773 AACGKMALKLVTVP
+773 ARCGKTALKLVTVP

-802 LRAYYAALAAFRGR
+802 LRTYYAVLAAFRGR
-816 KAAPPVGAW
+816 KDAPPVGAW
-825 TLFRH
+825 TLYRH

-849 NLPEMSVRDDADWRA
+849 DLPQMSVRDDAGGRA

-887 LPALASSRRGM
+887 LPALASARRGM
-898 GEEAP
+898 GEKAP

-912 HDAVFTQMF
+912 HDAVFTRMF
-921 MRHFDAAHFTLH
+921 MRHFDATHVTLH

-958 AGDRVAAGSGKT
+958 AGDRVGARSGKT
-970 LDHAFLGRPCR
+970 FDHAFLGRPCR

-991 LMECPVF
+991 LMACPVF

-1013 FRRYTGG
+1013 FHRYTG
-1020 PTSSPARMLD
+1020 PASSPARMLD
-1030 EYAAFLETETLAHP
+1030 EYTAFLETETLAHP

-1050 YDFFDHGA
+1050 YDFFAHGAWMRP